1 MRACFP
7 RSGWPFAGIVVLAMF
22 GRAGMPR
29 SAVADEPAYRWECVT
44 PRAAFAPRDGAGA
57 LTYRGRMW
65 LLGGWNPNPAHRDV
79 FPLICNNEVWSS
91 EDGRSWD
98 LVRANSFRDRA
109 FDSARDWEGRHTAGY
124 AVFRDRMWIVGGD
137 VIQGHYQNDLWNS
150 EDGRDWTRVNADRP
164 VPWAPRAL
172 HVTIVHDDRLW
183 VLGGQ
188 TLPSFAPSEE
198 RFHRD
203 IWTTRDGREWTKVEP
218 SEPYWSA
225 RGMIGGSAVLG
236 GRIWILGGGTYE
248 TPSTRQ
254 RRFFNDVW
262 SSSDGVHW
270 ERHVET
276 APWHPREYHD
286 VAVWDGRLW
295 VMEGY
300 HAQGG
305 NRNDVWHSRD
315 GVHWI
320 ELPGTPW
327 KPRHAASLF
336 VHGDALWMVAGNN
349 MESDVW
355 KLIRE

>member
-1 MRACFP
+1 M
-7 RSGWPFAGIVVLAMF
+7 
-22 GRAGMPR
+22 
-29 SAVADEPAYRWECVT
+29 
-44 PRAAFAPRDGAGA
+44 
-57 LTYRGRMW
+57 
-65 LLGGWNPNPAHRDV
+65 
-79 FPLICNNEVWSS
+79 
-91 EDGRSWD
+91 
-98 LVRANSFRDRA
+98 
-109 FDSARDWEGRHTAGY
+109 
-124 AVFRDRMWIVGGD
+124 
-137 VIQGHYQNDLWNS
+137 
-150 EDGRDWTRVNADRP
+150 
-164 VPWAPRAL
+164 
-172 HVTIVHDDRLW
+172 HDDRLW